1 MARSF
6 SILIAEPNLL
16 LREKIAGV
24 LARDKYIWCVT
35 QVDGCVG
42 LARGVVNLQPDF
54 ILADLSFL
62 KDPDMVS
69 NIRRSSGGARIF
81 ALVDSQMAPY
91 EETARRLGLDGIIEK
106 GHVAEGIKEKIRT
119 LSDQMEGNESEPTH

>member
-24 LARDKYIWCVT
+24 LARDECIWCVT
-35 QVDGCVG
+35 QVDGCGG
-42 LARGVVNLQPDF
+42 LARGAVNLQPDF

-62 KDPDMVS
+62 KIPETVT
-69 NIRRSSGGARIF
+69 NIRRSSGASRIF
-81 ALVDSQMAPY
+81 ALVDSEMDPY
-91 EETARRLGLDGIIEK
+91 EEIAKRLGLDGIIEK
-106 GHVAEGIKEKIRT
+106 GHVVEDMKEKIRA
-119 LSDQMEGNESEPTH
+119 LSDRMEGNKSEPAR